1 MLHATSISSIL
12 HYHIVPPYESGC
24 LLTFIEDALVK
35 NTDVID
41 LHPCELTGPRECRE
55 LCDHLL
61 IKGGY
66 AVTVAKFGSWRLDVK
81 AKRTF

>member
-12 HYHIVPPYESGC
+12 HYHIVPPSESGC

-55 LCDHLL
+55 LCDHL
-61 IKGGY
+61 IKGVY
-66 AVTVAKFGSWRLDVK
+66 TVTVAKFGSWRLDVK